1 MAIQV
6 KVEHLLIYPCKNQVN
21 NLHADDIASKDLNW
35 IEQIVSIQEF
45 LLFASRLALRWPSIW
60 KRASV
65 QNLLLES
72 LFSRQSSIDI
82 GDVKDD
88 ENWSDNRYKNKEYS
102 QCPHSTNSVVWL
114 VIKCNSLIKVVLLSS
129 VGPCSIRC
137 DCSYWHLQLSLGW

>member
-21 NLHADDIASKDLNW
+21 NLHADDKASKDLNW

-45 LLFASRLALRWPSIW
+45 LLFACRLALIWPSIRQ
-60 KRASV
+60 RASV

-72 LFSRQSSIDI
+72 LFSRHSSIDI

-88 ENWSDNRYKNKEYS
+88 EN
-102 QCPHSTNSVVWL
+102 
-114 VIKCNSLIKVVLLSS
+114 
-129 VGPCSIRC
+129 
-137 DCSYWHLQLSLGW
+137 